1 MKKIVIIGAG
11 GHSKVVQDIIEA
23 TGEYRL
29 MAILD
34 DQYEV
39 LKKKGNIYLGPI
51 LCFKSLFI
59 HFECKV
65 IIAIGRNDLRL
76 KIVNKLN
83 LDVMDYETVIHP
95 TAVVGENVSIGKGT
109 VIMPNVVLNADARVG
124 NHVIVNTSSVI
135 EHDTQLN
142 DFIHIAP
149 SATLTGAVM
158 IGTGTLIGA
167 GSTVIPN
174 ITIGVWCTIGAGSTV
189 IKDIPHASTAVGSP
203 ARIIK

>member
-11 GHSKVVQDIIEA
+11 RHSKVVQDIVEA
-23 TGEYRL
+23 MGEYRL

-39 LKKKGNIYLGPI
+39 LKRKGNVYFGPI
-51 LCFKSLFI
+51 LSYRRLFI

-65 IIAIGRNDLRL
+65 IIAIGRNDLRF
-76 KIVNKLN
+76 KIVNELN

-95 TAVVGENVSIGKGT
+95 TAVVGKNVSIGKGT
-109 VIMPNVVLNADARVG
+109 VIMPNVVLNAGARVG

-135 EHDTQLN
+135 EHDTHLD

-149 SATLTGAVM
+149 SATLTGAVKV
-158 IGTGTLIGA
+158 GTGTMMGA
-167 GSTVIPN
+167 GSTVIPS
-174 ITIGVWCTIGAGSTV
+174 ITIGEWCTVGAGSTV
-189 IKDIPHASTAVGSP
+189 IKDISDASTAVGSP

>member
-11 GHSKVVQDIIEA
+11 GHSKVVQDIVEA
-23 TGEYRL
+23 MGEYRL

-39 LKKKGNIYLGPI
+39 LKRKGNVYFGPI
-51 LCFKSLFI
+51 LSYRSLFI

-76 KIVNKLN
+76 KIVNELN
-83 LDVMDYETVIHP
+83 LDVMDYGTVIHP
-95 TAVVGENVSIGKGT
+95 TAIVGKNVSIGKGT
-109 VIMPNVVLNADARVG
+109 VIMPNVVLNAGARVG

-135 EHDTQLN
+135 EHDTHLD

-149 SATLTGAVM
+149 SATLTGAVKV
-158 IGTGTLIGA
+158 GTGTLIGA
-167 GSTVIPN
+167 GSTVIPS
-174 ITIGVWCTIGAGSTV
+174 ITIGEWCKVGAGSTV
-189 IKDIPHASTAVGSP
+189 IKDIPNASTAVGSP